1 MADKL
6 DLLLTRMNDVE
17 PKLDELVVLLKK
29 FIEDEVASQVAAQL
43 EEAEREQAKAVTDGN
58 G

>member
-6 DLLLTRMNDVE
+6 DLLLTRMNELE
-17 PKLDELVVLLKK
+17 PKLDDLMGVLRK

-43 EEAEREQAKAVTDGN
+43 EAAERGQDGN